1 MYQDDVL
8 IEIGKRVLPV
18 ILEPV
23 VVNILWRI
31 KVMLSDKKYYKNHKK
46 EINGKKK
53 EYIKKYWQIH
63 K

>member
-1 MYQDDVL
+1 MYQEDVL

-31 KVMLSDKKYYKNHKK
+31 KVMLSDKKIGFKS
-46 EINGKKK
+46 I
-53 EYIKKYWQIH
+53 
-63 K
+63 